1 MKILRRKPRAQIS
14 SKGPGYPVPVMQR
27 MEPEVLK
34 LFLPMIDETRREIKR
49 SGIASMDSAM
59 SDIAAIID
67 RIYNKY
73 MPGIAM
79 QAQAIANRFLSDI
92 NRYSVKSLESTL
104 KDFSIKFTDSSPAVD
119 RKIGDLS
126 AEFVAM
132 IKRVGERHHD
142 RVLKAVSIGSGAA
155 GIFEELM
162 NIEGVTR
169 SIAKNIAEDQT
180 RKMTSTIN
188 AVRLQEAGVTKF
200 RWLHS
205 SGGKTQR
212 PLHVEADGQI
222 YSYNDPPHIGDDG
235 GPTLPG
241 LEPNC
246 RCRAIPELT
255 F

>member
-1 MKILRRKPRAQIS
+1 
-14 SKGPGYPVPVMQR
+14 

-34 LFLPMIDETRREIKR
+34 LFLPMVIESR
-49 SGIASMDSAM
+49 SELRKSGLIAMDSRQQ
-59 SDIAAIID
+59 DISAIID
-67 RIYNKY
+67 RIYSKY
-73 MPGIAM
+73 MPDIVEKAK
-79 QAQAIANRFLSDI
+79 AIADRFLSDI

-119 RKIGDLS
+119 RKISDLS

-142 RVLKAVSIGSGAA
+142 RILKAVSSESGAA
-155 GIFEELM
+155 GIYNELM

>member
-1 MKILRRKPRAQIS
+1 
-14 SKGPGYPVPVMQR
+14 MQR

-34 LFLPMIDETRREIKR
+34 LFLPMVIESR
-49 SGIASMDSAM
+49 SELRKSGLIAMDSRQQ
-59 SDIAAIID
+59 DISAIID
-67 RIYNKY
+67 RIYSKY
-73 MPGIAM
+73 MPDIVEKAK
-79 QAQAIANRFLSDI
+79 AIADRFLSDI

-119 RKIGDLS
+119 RKISDLS

-142 RVLKAVSIGSGAA
+142 RILKAVSSESGAA
-155 GIFEELM
+155 GIYNELM